1 MTPRVRQILYSLG
14 VLAFAVLTLLS
25 ALRVIDEHTAA
36 SISAAVTALLG
47 LFGVTVS
54 GVAYGAVTKQQ
65 KSGAFEHH
73 SPADQV
79 VTGLNAVIEQA
90 AHAQSEVERV
100 KEAVSTAVKD
110 VPVLGPLAQQAID
123 RLP

>member
-1 MTPRVRQILYSLG
+1 MPPNVRQILYSLG
-14 VLAFAVLTLLS
+14 VLAFALLALLS
-25 ALRVIDEHTAA
+25 TLRIIDETVAA
-36 SISAAVTALLG
+36 SVSAALTAVLG

-65 KSGAFEHH
+65 KEGTFNHP

-90 AHAQSEVERV
+90 NNAQAEVDRV
-100 KEAVSTAVKD
+100 KEAVSTAVRD
-110 VPVLGPLAQQAID
+110 VPVLGPLAQQALD